1 MKQKQLHKPYRLVT
15 MLLLVM
21 AILMPYGGAWAQTQP
36 SEGDGSSEHPFL
48 INTAEELKWYASYVN
63 GESGDNVVHTTACAK
78 LMNNIDL
85 STVCGEGKGNWTPI
99 AKYGIYKYNGEHHFD
114 GVFDGNGHTISN
126 LYINDENG
134 SNLGLFGYIKPTA
147 SSAPASVKNLKMAS
161 VQIVG
166 ESYIAAVSG
175 SGSGVTFE
183 NIEVIS
189 GSIAG
194 TRNISGISS
203 CVGNAKN
210 CINRADVTASS
221 MYAAGVIHYIGKVSN
236 CSNYGKITAGR
247 GLAGGIVS
255 NGDGFAKLTD
265 CANYGDIEITQPV
278 ANECGV
284 GGLLGYPWY
293 VEISNC
299 ANFGNIYLKAQSEL
313 VGVIVGKGLLV
324 KASGIL
330 ANTGNIYVGGT
341 AQTDV
346 PVLQSGISWEDNKV
360 NNTANCLTP
369 TAEQL
374 TSGWLAWQLQLN
386 CGIQT
391 WGQNIS
397 ADPKDAY
404 PVIGG
409 SVLYAEGSCTDDLSA
424 ATSFSNNPGVVTHNL
439 THHDEVLATCVADG
453 TIEYWSCADC
463 GKQWSDGSRQ
473 HIVTDLKVKAL
484 GHDFNDQNECTRCG
498 AKLCSEGHTK
508 DLQVDAVEATCTTA
522 GNIGYYHCSV
532 CNKYYN
538 TETNE
543 QIEENSWIIPTK
555 EHTTDH
561 VSAQAATCSKM
572 GNHEY
577 WYCSDCDTYF
587 KEEACENAY
596 TDDAVAGTGV
606 WIKKIPHTLPADFD
620 KDGLKYCSVCG
631 HIEGE
636 APTLVTDEASKFNGY
651 YALSKAGHLVW
662 LHNQV
667 QVYDAATDTYPN
679 ESIKCYLAN
688 SISFKDV
695 CHPADAAN
703 SVEEASWNPIGDS
716 NSFKGIF
723 DGNGHTVSDLYINS
737 SGYNL
742 GLFGQV
748 AGAEIKNVIVQGNVT
763 GFYEEANSQSGQYVG
778 LVLGIGSSGVKLENC
793 ESRGSVT
800 GYKFVGGIVGLVPS
814 SGGTI
819 TMCTNRATVK
829 NYSGQSGEH
838 FGGIVGSGCG
848 LSLCANYADITTESD
863 NVGGLAGVLSTDSNR
878 KGMNNCMNVGN
889 VIGKQNVGGLAGSC
903 YAANNVNNYSTG
915 RVEATNRCAGLL
927 VGDYGNDPSKAF
939 ANTYYVKE
947 GQVVENGTTTAGRY
961 YGGSNT
967 ITAPAQAVPQADVA
981 SGKLANLL
989 ASVNNTWGQDLEQ
1002 ENTYPVLNGK
1012 AVYFS
1017 GSKLC
1022 NGHLLSEAY
1031 TNDKAKE
1038 TTTPAHSQEYDAD
1051 GFCTVCHE
1059 SRELHGTGTAD
1070 DPFLI
1075 SSVAQLEYLRDQSN
1089 LGNGQ
1094 ITAHAKL
1101 VNDID
1106 LAYASASSWIPVS
1119 KSNAFAGTFDGNG
1132 HCIKNLYSSF
1142 YQGGYVGLFGFVDGG
1157 TIKNLTVEGIIESS
1171 CVDQGMIAGYSYG
1184 GNYYNCVAKGRINT
1198 SGSADYVGGIT
1209 GWVTRK
1215 SSSVTVVRGCA
1226 SYVDI
1231 VSTGTFAGGIIGKS
1245 NNSIIMEAC
1254 ANYGNVTGKINVGG
1268 LMGYTDPKTDSRI
1281 TNCYVG
1287 SCKVRGTETNPNVFL
1302 TCYEPSGSLSNF
1314 DKVFYSKDAKVFASA
1329 DATEPEDLASRIAY
1343 GEYNTSSAFV
1353 GLSAEQIAGGEA
1365 TYRLN
1370 NETTVSPVWTQ
1381 DLNQANSQ
1389 PELNGDAA
1397 LYTVYP
1403 MGYRH
1408 GSTVLSFSNNQDDE
1422 NTLHLEAD
1430 NNGSHDKAFSYVS
1443 DGYQSCTHSATCREC
1458 GLIVESEACSR
1469 DNDIC
1474 TKCNYGDLFELADG
1488 VTYTLANGAE
1498 VYELNYARNFG
1509 GTNWTTWY
1517 VPFELKL
1524 TPELCKKYAFS
1535 RINNVHQYDD
1545 DNDGV
1550 ADRTIV
1556 ESFNQAEG
1564 VTLKANYPYLVRAL
1578 TDADKKMTINLTEV
1592 ALAKAES
1599 KHIDCMSVDNTYTFT
1614 GIYNGMGDGGNTPN
1628 SPLSLFDN
1636 SVGNKWLN
1644 FHSLP
1649 AQRHHLVI
1657 TPRDGSAQTV
1667 APARIMLQVI
1677 GDETATG
1684 IVNIYSYDKRSSE
1697 TYDLSGRRVS
1707 SSQRGLLIKNGKK
1720 VFVK

>member
-1 MKQKQLHKPYRLVT
+1 M
-15 MLLLVM
+15 
-21 AILMPYGGAWAQTQP
+21 GGAWAQTQP
-36 SEGDGSSEHPFL
+36 SEGDGSSEQPFL

-688 SISFKDV
+688 SISLKAV

-703 SVEEASWNPIGDS
+703 SVEEASWNPIGDR
-716 NSFKGIF
+716 NLFKGIF

-748 AGAEIKNVIVQGNVT
+748 AGAEIKNVTVQGNVT
-763 GFYEEANSQSGQYVG
+763 GFYEEENSLSGQYVG
-778 LVLGIGSSGVKLENC
+778 LVLGTGTLNTKLENC
-793 ESRGSVT
+793 KSVGSVA
-800 GYKFVGGIVGLVPS
+800 GYKNVGGIAGIVPN
-814 SGGTI
+814 GGTI
-819 TMCTNRATVK
+819 TMCTNRATVTGL
-829 NYSGQSGEH
+829 GQNSEYV
-838 FGGIVGSGCG
+838 GGIVGYGQG
-848 LSLCANYADITTESD
+848 FSLCANFADITSEGSS
-863 NVGGLAGVLSTDSNR
+863 VGGLAGQLNPNSQGQ
-878 KGMNNCMNVGN
+878 GMSDCMNVGN
-889 VIGKQNVGGLAGSC
+889 VIGKQKVGGLVGNC
-903 YAANNVNNYSTG
+903 CAANNVNNYSSG
-915 RVEATNRCAGLL
+915 RVGATSQYAGLL
-927 VGDYGNDPSKAF
+927 VGTYTNNPSAAF
-939 ANTYYVKE
+939 ENTYYVKE
-947 GQVVENGTTTAGRY
+947 GFVVENGTTTAGKY
-961 YGGSNT
+961 YGNGT
-967 ITAPAQAVPQADVA
+967 ISAKAEAIPQADVA
-981 SGKLANLL
+981 SGKLATML
-989 ASVNNTWGQDLEQ
+989 ASVNSTWGQDLEQ
-1002 ENTYPVLNGK
+1002 ENSYPVLNGK

-1017 GSKLC
+1017 GSMLC

-1031 TNDKAKE
+1031 TNDQTKE
-1038 TTTPAHSQEYDAD
+1038 TTTPAHSSEYENG
-1051 GFCTVCHE
+1051 GFCTACHE
-1059 SRELHGTGTAD
+1059 SRELHGTGTAE
-1070 DPFLI
+1070 DPYLI
-1075 SSVAQLEYLRDQSN
+1075 SNVAQLEYLRDQSN
-1089 LGNGQ
+1089 LGSGQ

-1106 LAYASASSWIPVS
+1106 LSYASASNWIPAS
-1119 KSNAFAGTFDGNG
+1119 KSFSNGFAGTFDGNG
-1132 HCIKNLYSSF
+1132 HCIKNLYSSLN
-1142 YQGGYVGLFGFVDGG
+1142 QGGYVGLFGYVDGG
-1157 TIKNLTVEGIIESS
+1157 TIKNLTVEGVIESS
-1171 CVDQGMIAGYSYG
+1171 CSEQGMIAGFSYG

-1198 SGSADYVGGIT
+1198 SFGSYFVGGIA
-1209 GWVTRK
+1209 GNISK
-1215 SSSVTVVRGCA
+1215 SGSSNPVVQGCA

-1231 VSTGTFAGGIIGKS
+1231 VSNGTYTAGLVGRADYGIT
-1245 NNSIIMEAC
+1245 MEAC
-1254 ANYGNVTGKINVGG
+1254 ANYGNVTGEEYVSG
-1268 LMGYTDPKTDSRI
+1268 LMGDYYLNSESNI

-1287 SCKVRGTETNPNVFL
+1287 SCEVRGEGANVFL
-1302 TCYEPSGSLSNF
+1302 TCFEDESSSNLPNYE
-1314 DKVFYSKDAKVFASA
+1314 KVFYSKDAKVFASA
-1329 DATEPEDLASRIAY
+1329 DATAPEVLASRIAP
-1343 GEYNTSSAFV
+1343 GESNTSSAFV
-1353 GLSAEQIAGGEA
+1353 GFSAQQVAGGEA
-1365 TYRLN
+1365 TYIMN
-1370 NETTVSPVWTQ
+1370 NSTTSSPVWTQ
-1381 DLNQANSQ
+1381 DLSQANSQ
-1389 PELNGDAA
+1389 PELNGNAA
-1397 LYTVYP
+1397 FHTVYK
-1403 MGYRH
+1403 MGYAH
-1408 GSTVLSFSNNQDDE
+1408 GSTALSFSNNQNKE
-1422 NTLHLEAD
+1422 NTLHAVAD
-1430 NNGSHDKAFSYVS
+1430 NHGSHDKAVSYVS
-1443 DGYQSCTHSATCREC
+1443 DGYGTYTHTATCREC
-1458 GLIVESEACSR
+1458 GLVVSEDCSR

-1488 VTYTLANGAE
+1488 VAYTLANGAE
-1498 VYELNYARNFG
+1498 VGELNYARNFG

-1614 GIYNGMGDGGNTPN
+1614 GIYNGMGDGGNTSN

-1707 SSQRGLLIKNGKK
+1707 SNQRGLLIKNGKK

>member
-1 MKQKQLHKPYRLVT
+1 MKKRVLYLLCMAFAMMAWLPPQL
-15 MLLLVM
+15 
-21 AILMPYGGAWAQTQP
+21 WAQTRP
-36 SEGDGSSEHPFL
+36 SGGDGSSESPFL
-48 INTAEELKWYASYVN
+48 ITTAEELQWYASYVN
-63 GESGDNVVHTTACAK
+63 GESGDNVVHTTACAQ
-78 LMNNIDL
+78 LVNNIDL

-99 AKYGIYKYNGEHHFD
+99 AKYGIYQYNGEHHFD

-134 SNLGLFGYIKPTA
+134 SNLGLFGYIQPTA
-147 SSAPASVKNLKMAS
+147 SRTSVKNLKMAS

-166 ESYIAAVSG
+166 ESYIAAVCG

-194 TRNISGISS
+194 TREIFGISS

-210 CINRADVTASS
+210 CINRADVTASG
-221 MYAAGVIHYIGKVSN
+221 MYAAGIIYYIRGKVSN

-255 NGDGFAKLTD
+255 NGDGYAKLTD

-278 ANECGV
+278 GNDCGV
-284 GGLLGYPWY
+284 GGLLGEPWY

-346 PVLQSGISWEDNKV
+346 PVLQSCISWEDNKV

-374 TSGWLAWQLQLN
+374 TSGWLTWQLQQN
-386 CGIQT
+386 CSTQT

-397 ADPKDAY
+397 AEPKDKY

-409 SVLYAEGSCTDDLSA
+409 SVLYAAGPCTGDHSA
-424 ATSFSNNPGVVTHNL
+424 ATSFSNDPSFVSHNL
-439 THHDEVLATCVADG
+439 THHDAVPATCVADG
-453 TIEYWSCADC
+453 TIEYWSCSDC
-463 GKQWSDGSRQ
+463 GKQWSDESGQ
-473 HIVTDLKVKAL
+473 HIVTDLTAKAL
-484 GHDFNDQNECTRCG
+484 GHDYNAQDECTRCG

-508 DLQVDAVEATCTTA
+508 DQQVDAVEATCTTA

-538 TETNE
+538 AETNE
-543 QIEENSWIIPTK
+543 QIAENSWNIPAK
-555 EHTTDH
+555 GHTANH
-561 VSAQAATCSKM
+561 VSAQAATCSQK

-577 WYCSDCDTYF
+577 WYCSDCNTYF
-587 KEEACENAY
+587 KEETCETSY
-596 TDDAVAGTGV
+596 TADADAETGV
-606 WIKKIPHTLPADFD
+606 WIEMIPHTLPIDFD
-620 KDGLKYCSVCG
+620 ENGVKYCSVCG

-636 APTLVTDEASKFNGY
+636 APMLVADEASPFNGY
-651 YALSKAGHLVW
+651 YAFSKAGHLVW

-667 QVYDAATDTYPN
+667 QAYDAVTNPSPI

-688 SISFKDV
+688 DISLKAV

-703 SVEEASWNPIGDS
+703 SVAEANWNPIGGES
-716 NSFKGIF
+716 PFKGIF
-723 DGNGHTVSDLYINS
+723 DGNKHTVSDLYINS
-737 SGYNL
+737 SGSNL
-742 GLFGQV
+742 GLFGYV
-748 AGAEIKNVIVQGNVT
+748 DGAEIKNVTVQGNVT
-763 GFYEEANSQSGQYVG
+763 GFYEEGNEQSGQYVG
-778 LVLGIGSSGVKLENC
+778 LVLGVGTKKSKLENC

-800 GYKFVGGIVGLVPS
+800 GCSNVGGIAGLVS
-814 SGGTI
+814 RSTI
-819 TMCTNRATVK
+819 TLCTNRATVTG
-829 NYSGQSGEH
+829 SGQSSKYI
-838 FGGIVGSGCG
+838 GGIVGYGKG
-848 LSLCANYADITTESD
+848 LSFCANYADITAEGSS
-863 NVGGLAGVLSTDSNR
+863 VGGLVGYVFPDINNE
-878 KGMNNCMNVGN
+878 GMSNCMNVGN
-889 VIGKQNVGGLAGSC
+889 VKGKENVGGLAGEC
-903 YAANNVNNYSTG
+903 FAPQNTNNYSYG
-915 RVEATNRCAGLL
+915 RVEATNQYAGLL
-927 VGDYGNDPSKAF
+927 VGKYGNDPSKAF
-939 ANTYYVKE
+939 ENTYYVEE
-947 GQVVENGTTTAGRY
+947 GLVTENGT
-961 YGGSNT
+961 
-967 ITAPAQAVPQADVA
+967 ITVGQYCGYSSDPISAPAQAVHQADVA
-981 SGKLANLL
+981 SGKLASLL
-989 ASVNNTWGQDLEQ
+989 ASVNSAWGQDLEQ

-1012 AVYFS
+1012 TVYFS

-1031 TNDKAKE
+1031 TNDQTKE
-1038 TTTPAHSQEYDAD
+1038 TATPAHSQEYEDG

-1059 SRELHGTGTAD
+1059 SRELHGKGTAG
-1070 DPFLI
+1070 DPYLI
-1075 SSVAQLEYLRDQSN
+1075 SNVAQLEYLRDQSN
-1089 LGNGQ
+1089 LGSEQ

-1142 YQGGYVGLFGFVDGG
+1142 YQGDYVGLFGYVNGA
-1157 TIKNLTVEGIIESS
+1157 TIKNLTVEGVIESS
-1171 CVDQGMIAGYSYG
+1171 CSNQGMIAGQSVG
-1184 GNYYNCVAKGRINT
+1184 ANFYNCVAKGRINT

-1209 GWVTRK
+1209 GWFTRN
-1215 SSSVTVVRGCA
+1215 SSSIPVVRGCA

-1231 VSTGTFAGGIIGKS
+1231 VSTSTFAGGIIGKS
-1245 NNSIIMEAC
+1245 NHSIIMEAC

-1268 LMGYTDPKTDSRI
+1268 LMGYTDPQSDSHI

-1287 SCKVRGTETNPNVFL
+1287 SCEVRGTGSNVFL
-1302 TCYEPSGSLSNF
+1302 TCYEPSGNLSNF
-1314 DKVFYSKDAKVFASA
+1314 EKVFYSKDAKVFASA

-1343 GEYNTSSAFV
+1343 GAYNTSSAFV
-1353 GLSAEQIAGGEA
+1353 GFTAELIAGGEA

-1370 NETTVSPVWTQ
+1370 NETTVLPVWTQ
-1381 DLNQANSQ
+1381 DLSQTNSQ
-1389 PELNGDAA
+1389 PELNGNAA
-1397 LYTVYP
+1397 LHTVYK
-1403 MGYRH
+1403 MGYDH
-1408 GSTVLSFSNNQDDE
+1408 GSTALLFSNNRDDE

-1430 NNGSHDKAFSYVS
+1430 NHGSHDKAYRYVPN
-1443 DGYQSCTHSATCREC
+1443 GYQSCTHSATCREC
-1458 GLIVESEACSR
+1458 GHKVESEACSR

-1488 VTYTLANGAE
+1488 VAYTLANGAE

-1517 VPFELKL
+1517 VPFELTL
-1524 TPELCKKYAFS
+1524 TPELCQKYAFS

-1578 TDADKKMTINLTEV
+1578 TDADKEMVITLNYVE
-1592 ALAKAES
+1592 LAKAES
-1599 KHIDCMSVDNTYTFT
+1599 KHIDCMSVDHTYTFT
-1614 GIYNGMGDGGNTPN
+1614 GTYNEMGDGGTEAN
-1628 SPLSLFDN
+1628 SPLSLFDC
-1636 SVGNKWLN
+1636 SDGNMWVN

-1649 AQRHHLVI
+1649 AQRHYLVI
-1657 TPRDGSAQTV
+1657 TPRDGSTPTL
-1667 APARIMLQVI
+1667 APARVMLQVI
-1677 GDETATG
+1677 GDETVTG
-1684 IVNIYSYDKRSSE
+1684 IVNLYSNDKRSAE
-1697 TYDLSGRRVS
+1697 TYDLSGRRVGS
-1707 SSQRGLLIKNGKK
+1707 NQRGLLIKNGKK
-1720 VFVK
+1720 VLVK

>member
-1 MKQKQLHKPYRLVT
+1 M
-15 MLLLVM
+15 
-21 AILMPYGGAWAQTQP
+21 GGAWAQTQP

-63 GESGDNVVHTTACAK
+63 GESGDNVVHNTACAQLVK
-78 LMNNIDL
+78 DIDL

-99 AKYGIYKYNGEHHFD
+99 AKYDIYGLTSSNKFD

-126 LYINDENG
+126 LYIDQNG
-134 SNLGLFGYIKPTA
+134 SKLGLFGCIMPTT
-147 SSAPASVKNLKMAS
+147 SSTSASVKNLKMAN

-166 ESYIAAVSG
+166 DEYCAAVCG
-175 SGSGVTFE
+175 YGIGGTFE
-183 NIEVIS
+183 NIEVLS
-189 GSIAG
+189 GSIASY
-194 TRNISGISS
+194 TKAYGIAGCS
-203 CVGNAKN
+203 GNAKN
-210 CINRADVTASS
+210 CINRANVTAKRT
-221 MYAAGVIHYIGKVSN
+221 YAAGVINNIRDEVSN
-236 CSNYGKITAGR
+236 CSNYGKITAEI
-247 GLAGGIVS
+247 GLAGGIVVKS
-255 NGDGFAKLTD
+255 NGSTQLIN
-265 CANYGDIEITQPV
+265 CANYGDIVITGNV
-278 ANECGV
+278 SDKV
-284 GGLLGYPWY
+284 GGLVAAPWNL
-293 VEISNC
+293 VISNC
-299 ANFGNIYLKAQSEL
+299 ANFGNIYLKEQSEL
-313 VGVIVGKGLLV
+313 VGVIVGTDQLS

-330 ANTGNIYVGGT
+330 ANTGNIYVDDI

-346 PVLQSGISWEDNKV
+346 PVLQTGITWFNGNVD
-360 NNTANCLTP
+360 NTANCLTP
-369 TAEQL
+369 MAEQL
-374 TSGWLAWQLQLN
+374 ASGWLTWQLQQN
-386 CGIQT
+386 CSTQT
-391 WGQNIS
+391 WGQNVS
-397 ADPKDAY
+397 AEPKDAY

-409 SVLYAEGSCTDDLSA
+409 SVLYAVGSCIDIQ
-424 ATSFSNNPGVVTHNL
+424 FSNVSGVVTHSL
-439 THHDEVLATCVADG
+439 TH
-453 TIEYWSCADC
+453 
-463 GKQWSDGSRQ
+463 
-473 HIVTDLKVKAL
+473 
-484 GHDFNDQNECTRCG
+484 NG
-498 AKLCSEGHTK
+498 A
-508 DLQVDAVEATCTTA
+508 
-522 GNIGYYHCSV
+522 
-532 CNKYYN
+532 
-538 TETNE
+538 
-543 QIEENSWIIPTK
+543 
-555 EHTTDH
+555 
-561 VSAQAATCSKM
+561 VSATCSKK

-651 YALSKAGHLVW
+651 NALSKAGHLVW

-688 SISFKDV
+688 SISLKDV

-703 SVEEASWNPIGDS
+703 SVEEASWNPIGGS
-716 NSFKGIF
+716 HPFKGIF

-748 AGAEIKNVIVQGNVT
+748 DGAEIKNVTVQGNVT
-763 GFYEEANSQSGQYVG
+763 GFYEEGNSQSGQYVG
-778 LVLGIGSSGVKLENC
+778 LVLGVGTSNTKLENC
-793 ESRGSVT
+793 ESVGSVA
-800 GYKFVGGIVGLVPS
+800 GYKNVGGIAGIVPN
-814 SGGTI
+814 GGTI
-819 TMCTNRATVK
+819 TMCTNRATVTGL
-829 NYSGQSGEH
+829 GQNSEYV
-838 FGGIVGSGCG
+838 GGIVGYGQG
-848 LSLCANYADITTESD
+848 FSLCANFADITSEGSS
-863 NVGGLAGVLSTDSNR
+863 VGGLAGQLNPNSQGQ
-878 KGMNNCMNVGN
+878 GMSDCMNVGN

-903 YAANNVNNYSTG
+903 YAPNNVNNYSTG
-915 RVEATNRCAGLL
+915 RVEATNRYAGLL
-927 VGDYGNDPSKAF
+927 VGGYGNDPSKAF
-939 ANTYYVKE
+939 KNTYYVKE

-967 ITAPAQAVPQADVA
+967 ISAPAEAVYQADVA

-1002 ENTYPVLNGK
+1002 ENAYPVLNGK

-1031 TNDKAKE
+1031 TNDE
-1038 TTTPAHSQEYDAD
+1038 TQKTVTPAHSQEYVDG

-1059 SRELHGTGTAD
+1059 SRVLHGTGIVD

-1089 LGNGQ
+1089 MGSGK

-1106 LAYASASSWIPVS
+1106 LAYASASNWIPVS
-1119 KSNAFAGTFDGNG
+1119 KSNSNGFAGTFDGNG

-1142 YQGGYVGLFGFVDGG
+1142 NQGGYVGLFGYVYGG
-1157 TIKNLTVEGIIESS
+1157 TIKNLTVEGVIESPCS
-1171 CVDQGMIAGYSYG
+1171 NQGMIAGYSYG

-1198 SGSADYVGGIT
+1198 SGSYFVGGIA
-1209 GWVTRK
+1209 GNISK
-1215 SSSVTVVRGCA
+1215 SGSSNPVVQGCA

-1231 VSTGTFAGGIIGKS
+1231 VSTGTYTAGLVGMAGNGI
-1245 NNSIIMEAC
+1245 NMEAC
-1254 ANYGNVTGKINVGG
+1254 ANYGNVTGTANVGG
-1268 LMGYTDPKTDSRI
+1268 LMGYYNPNSESHI

-1287 SCKVRGTETNPNVFL
+1287 SCEVRGEGANVFL
-1302 TCYEPSGSLSNF
+1302 TCFEYDSSSSCLSNYE
-1314 DKVFYSKDAKVFASA
+1314 KVFYSKDAKVFASA
-1329 DATEPEDLASRIAY
+1329 DATEPEVLASRIAP
-1343 GEYNTSSAFV
+1343 GESNTSSAFV

-1488 VTYTLANGAE
+1488 VAYTLANGAE

-1578 TDADKKMTINLTEV
+1578 TDADKKMNITLTEV
-1592 ALAKAES
+1592 ELAKAES

-1667 APARIMLQVI
+1667 APARIILQVI

-1684 IVNIYSYDKRSSE
+1684 IVNIYSHDKRSSE

-1707 SSQRGLLIKNGKK
+1707 SNQRGLLIKNGKK

>member
-1 MKQKQLHKPYRLVT
+1 M
-15 MLLLVM
+15 
-21 AILMPYGGAWAQTQP
+21 GGAWAQTQP

-63 GESGDNVVHTTACAK
+63 GESGDNVVHNTACAQ
-78 LMNNIDL
+78 LMNDIDL

-99 AKYGIYKYNGEHHFD
+99 AKDGIYGRLSSNKFD

-134 SNLGLFGYIKPTA
+134 SKLGLFGYIYPTMQKT
-147 SSAPASVKNLKMAS
+147 SVKNLKMRN

-166 ESYIAAVSG
+166 KEYCAAVCG
-175 SGSGVTFE
+175 CGIGVTFE

-189 GSIAG
+189 GSIVG
-194 TRNISGISS
+194 SIFIYGISGCGGS
-203 CVGNAKN
+203 ARN
-210 CINRADVTASS
+210 CINRANVTVERT
-221 MYAAGVIHYIGKVSN
+221 YAAGIISNIAGEVSN
-236 CSNYGKITAGR
+236 CSNYGKITAGNGR
-247 GLAGGIVS
+247 AGGIAAGS
-255 NGDGFAKLTD
+255 NGFTQLIN
-265 CANYGDIEITQPV
+265 CANYGEIHVTGTV
-278 ANECGV
+278 NGTDYAV
-284 GGLLGYPWY
+284 GGLLGYPWNI
-293 VEISNC
+293 EISNC
-299 ANFGNIYLKAQSEL
+299 ANFGNIYLKEQSDI
-313 VGVIVGKGLLV
+313 VGVIVGTAKLK

-330 ANTGNIYVGGT
+330 ANTGNIYVNGT
-341 AQTDV
+341 AQADV
-346 PVLQSGISWEDNKV
+346 PVLQTGISWYNDNV
-360 NNTANCLTP
+360 DNTANCITP

-374 TSGWLAWQLQLN
+374 ASGWLAWQLQLN

-404 PVIGG
+404 PVIDG
-409 SVLYAEGSCTDDLSA
+409 SMLYAEGSCTDDLSA
-424 ATSFSNNPGVVTHNL
+424 ATSFSNDPGVVTHNL
-439 THHDEVLATCVADG
+439 THHDAVLATCVADG
-453 TIEYWSCADC
+453 TIEYWSCSDC
-463 GKQWSDGSRQ
+463 GKQWSDESRQ
-473 HIVTDLKVKAL
+473 HIVTDLTAKAL
-484 GHDFNDQNECTRCG
+484 GHDY
-498 AKLCSEGHTK
+498 
-508 DLQVDAVEATCTTA
+508 
-522 GNIGYYHCSV
+522 I
-532 CNKYYN
+532 
-538 TETNE
+538 
-543 QIEENSWIIPTK
+543 
-555 EHTTDH
+555 
-561 VSAQAATCSKM
+561 
-572 GNHEY
+572 
-577 WYCSDCDTYF
+577 
-587 KEEACENAY
+587 
-596 TDDAVAGTGV
+596 
-606 WIKKIPHTLPADFD
+606 PADFD
-620 KDGLKYCSVCG
+620 KNGLKYCSVCG
-631 HIEGE
+631 HVEAE
-636 APTLVTDEASKFNGY
+636 APTLVAEETSEFNGY
-651 YALSKAGHLVW
+651 NALSKAGHLVW

-688 SISFKDV
+688 SISLKDV

-703 SVEEASWNPIGDS
+703 SVEEASWNPIGGS
-716 NSFKGIF
+716 HPFKGIF

-748 AGAEIKNVIVQGNVT
+748 DGAEIKNVTVQGNVT
-763 GFYEEANSQSGQYVG
+763 GFYEEGNSQSGQYVG
-778 LVLGIGSSGVKLENC
+778 LVLGVGTSNTKLENC
-793 ESRGSVT
+793 ESVGSVA
-800 GYKFVGGIVGLVPS
+800 GYKNVGGIAGIVPN
-814 SGGTI
+814 GGTI
-819 TMCTNRATVK
+819 TMCTNRATVTGL
-829 NYSGQSGEH
+829 GQNSEYV
-838 FGGIVGSGCG
+838 GGIVGYGQG
-848 LSLCANYADITTESD
+848 FSLCANFADITSEGSS
-863 NVGGLAGVLSTDSNR
+863 VGGLAGQLNPNSQGQ
-878 KGMNNCMNVGN
+878 GMSDCMNVGN

-903 YAANNVNNYSTG
+903 YAPNNVNNYSTG
-915 RVEATNRCAGLL
+915 RVEATNRYAGLL
-927 VGDYGNDPSKAF
+927 VGGYGNDPSKAF
-939 ANTYYVKE
+939 KNTYYVKE

-967 ITAPAQAVPQADVA
+967 ISAPAEAVYQADVA

-1002 ENTYPVLNGK
+1002 ENAYPVLNGK

-1031 TNDKAKE
+1031 TNDE
-1038 TTTPAHSQEYDAD
+1038 TQKTVTPAHSQEYVDG

-1059 SRELHGTGTAD
+1059 SRVLHGTGIVD

-1089 LGNGQ
+1089 MGSGK

-1106 LAYASASSWIPVS
+1106 LAYASASNWIPVS
-1119 KSNAFAGTFDGNG
+1119 KSNSNGFAGTFDGNG

-1142 YQGGYVGLFGFVDGG
+1142 NQGGYVGLFGYVYGG
-1157 TIKNLTVEGIIESS
+1157 TIKNLTVEGVIESPCS
-1171 CVDQGMIAGYSYG
+1171 NQGMIAGYSYG

-1198 SGSADYVGGIT
+1198 SGSYFVGGIA
-1209 GWVTRK
+1209 GNISK
-1215 SSSVTVVRGCA
+1215 SGSSNPVVQGCA

-1231 VSTGTFAGGIIGKS
+1231 VSTGTYTAGLVGMAGNGI
-1245 NNSIIMEAC
+1245 NMEAC
-1254 ANYGNVTGKINVGG
+1254 ANYGNVTGTANVGG
-1268 LMGYTDPKTDSRI
+1268 LMGYYNPNSESHI

-1287 SCKVRGTETNPNVFL
+1287 SCEVRGEGANVFL
-1302 TCYEPSGSLSNF
+1302 TCFEYDSSSSCLSNYE
-1314 DKVFYSKDAKVFASA
+1314 KVFYSKDAKVFASA
-1329 DATEPEDLASRIAY
+1329 DATEPEVLASRIAP
-1343 GEYNTSSAFV
+1343 GESNTSSAFV

-1488 VTYTLANGAE
+1488 VAYTLANGAE

-1578 TDADKKMTINLTEV
+1578 TDADKKMTITLNNV
-1592 ALAKAES
+1592 DLAKAES

-1707 SSQRGLLIKNGKK
+1707 SNQRGLLIKNGKK

>member
-1 MKQKQLHKPYRLVT
+1 M
-15 MLLLVM
+15 
-21 AILMPYGGAWAQTQP
+21 GGAWAQTQP

-63 GESGDNVVHTTACAK
+63 GESGDNVVHTTACAQLVK
-78 LMNNIDL
+78 DIDL

-99 AKYGIYKYNGEHHFD
+99 AKFGIYERLSSNKFD

-134 SNLGLFGYIKPTA
+134 SKLGLFGYIYPTMQKT
-147 SSAPASVKNLKMAS
+147 SVKNLKMRN

-166 ESYIAAVSG
+166 KEYCAAVCG
-175 SGSGVTFE
+175 CGIAVTLE

-194 TRNISGISS
+194 FRDIYGISGCGGS
-203 CVGNAKN
+203 ARN
-210 CINRADVTASS
+210 CINRANVTVERT
-221 MYAAGVIHYIGKVSN
+221 YAAGIISNITGEVSN
-236 CSNYGKITAGR
+236 CSNYGKITAGKGR
-247 GLAGGIVS
+247 AGGIAAGS
-255 NGDGFAKLTD
+255 NGFTQLIN
-265 CANYGDIEITQPV
+265 CANYGEIHVTGTV
-278 ANECGV
+278 NGTDYAV
-284 GGLLGYPWY
+284 GGLLGYPWNI
-293 VEISNC
+293 EISNC
-299 ANFGNIYLKAQSEL
+299 ANFGNIYLKEQSDI
-313 VGVIVGKGLLV
+313 VGVIVGTAKLK

-330 ANTGNIYVGGT
+330 ANTGNIYVNGT
-341 AQTDV
+341 AQADV
-346 PVLQSGISWEDNKV
+346 PVLQTGISWYKDNV
-360 NNTANCLTP
+360 DNTANCITP

-374 TSGWLAWQLQLN
+374 ASGWLAWQLQLN

-404 PVIGG
+404 PVIDG
-409 SVLYAEGSCTDDLSA
+409 SMLYAEGFCTDDLSA
-424 ATSFSNNPGVVTHNL
+424 ATSFSNDPGVVTHNL
-439 THHDEVLATCVADG
+439 THHDAVLATCVADG
-453 TIEYWSCADC
+453 TIEYWSCSDC
-463 GKQWSDGSRQ
+463 GKQWSDESRQ
-473 HIVTDLKVKAL
+473 HIVTDLTAKAL
-484 GHDFNDQNECTRCG
+484 GHDY
-498 AKLCSEGHTK
+498 
-508 DLQVDAVEATCTTA
+508 
-522 GNIGYYHCSV
+522 I
-532 CNKYYN
+532 
-538 TETNE
+538 
-543 QIEENSWIIPTK
+543 
-555 EHTTDH
+555 
-561 VSAQAATCSKM
+561 
-572 GNHEY
+572 
-577 WYCSDCDTYF
+577 
-587 KEEACENAY
+587 
-596 TDDAVAGTGV
+596 
-606 WIKKIPHTLPADFD
+606 PADFD
-620 KDGLKYCSVCG
+620 KNGLKYCSVCG
-631 HIEGE
+631 HVEAE
-636 APTLVTDEASKFNGY
+636 APTLVAEETSEFNGY

-688 SISFKDV
+688 SISLKDV

-703 SVEEASWNPIGDS
+703 SVEEASWNPIGGS
-716 NSFKGIF
+716 HPFKGIF

-748 AGAEIKNVIVQGNVT
+748 DGAEIKNVTVQGNVT
-763 GFYEEANSQSGQYVG
+763 GFYEEGNSQSGQYVG
-778 LVLGIGSSGVKLENC
+778 LVLGVGTSNTKLENC
-793 ESRGSVT
+793 ESVGSVA
-800 GYKFVGGIVGLVPS
+800 GYKNVGGIAGIVPN
-814 SGGTI
+814 GGTI
-819 TMCTNRATVK
+819 TMCTNRATVTGL
-829 NYSGQSGEH
+829 GQNSEYV
-838 FGGIVGSGCG
+838 GGIVGYGQG
-848 LSLCANYADITTESD
+848 FSLCANFADITSEGSS
-863 NVGGLAGVLSTDSNR
+863 VGGLAGQLNPNSQGQ
-878 KGMNNCMNVGN
+878 GMSDCMNVGN

-903 YAANNVNNYSTG
+903 YAPNNVNNYSTG
-915 RVEATNRCAGLL
+915 RVEATNRYAGLL
-927 VGDYGNDPSKAF
+927 VGGYGNDPSKAF
-939 ANTYYVKE
+939 KNTYYVKE

-967 ITAPAQAVPQADVA
+967 ISAPAEAVYQADVA

-1002 ENTYPVLNGK
+1002 ENAYPVLNGK

-1031 TNDKAKE
+1031 TNDE
-1038 TTTPAHSQEYDAD
+1038 TQKTVTPAHSQEYVDG

-1059 SRELHGTGTAD
+1059 SRVLHGTGIVD

-1089 LGNGQ
+1089 MGSGK

-1106 LAYASASSWIPVS
+1106 LAYASASNWIPVS
-1119 KSNAFAGTFDGNG
+1119 KSNSNGFAGTFDGNG

-1142 YQGGYVGLFGFVDGG
+1142 NQGGYVGLFGYVYGG
-1157 TIKNLTVEGIIESS
+1157 TIKNLTVEGVIESPCS
-1171 CVDQGMIAGYSYG
+1171 NQGMIAGYSYG

-1198 SGSADYVGGIT
+1198 SGSYFVGGIA
-1209 GWVTRK
+1209 GNISK
-1215 SSSVTVVRGCA
+1215 SGSSNPVVQGCA

-1231 VSTGTFAGGIIGKS
+1231 VSTGTYTAGLVGMAGNGI
-1245 NNSIIMEAC
+1245 NMEAC
-1254 ANYGNVTGKINVGG
+1254 ANYGNVTGTANVGG
-1268 LMGYTDPKTDSRI
+1268 LMGYYNPNSESHI

-1287 SCKVRGTETNPNVFL
+1287 SCEVRGEGANVFL
-1302 TCYEPSGSLSNF
+1302 TCFEYDSSSSCLSNYE
-1314 DKVFYSKDAKVFASA
+1314 KVFYSKDAKVFASA
-1329 DATEPEDLASRIAY
+1329 DATEPEVLASRIAP
-1343 GEYNTSSAFV
+1343 GESNTSSAFV

-1443 DGYQSCTHSATCREC
+1443 DGCQSCTHSATCREC

-1488 VTYTLANGAE
+1488 VAYTLANGAE

-1578 TDADKKMTINLTEV
+1578 TDADKKMNITLTEV
-1592 ALAKAES
+1592 ELAKAES

-1667 APARIMLQVI
+1667 APARIILQVI

-1684 IVNIYSYDKRSSE
+1684 IVNIYSHDKRSSE

-1707 SSQRGLLIKNGKK
+1707 SNQRGLLIKNGKK

>member
-1 MKQKQLHKPYRLVT
+1 MKKRVLYLLCMAFAMMAWLPPQL
-15 MLLLVM
+15 
-21 AILMPYGGAWAQTQP
+21 WAQTQP
-36 SEGDGSSEHPFL
+36 SGGDGSSESPFL
-48 INTAEELKWYASYVN
+48 IATAEELKWYASYVN

-78 LMNNIDL
+78 LMNDIDL

-99 AKYGIYKYNGEHHFD
+99 AKYGIYQYKGEHHFD

-255 NGDGFAKLTD
+255 RGDGFAKLTD

-374 TSGWLAWQLQLN
+374 TSGWLTWQLQQN
-386 CGIQT
+386 CSTQT

-397 ADPKDAY
+397 AEPKDKY

-409 SVLYAEGSCTDDLSA
+409 SVLYAAGPCTGDHLA
-424 ATSFSNNPGVVTHNL
+424 ATSFSNNPSFVTHNL
-439 THHDEVLATCVADG
+439 THHDAVPATCVADG
-453 TIEYWSCADC
+453 TIEYWSCSDC
-463 GKQWSDGSRQ
+463 GKQWSDEFGQ
-473 HIVTDLKVKAL
+473 HIVTDLTAKAL
-484 GHDFNDQNECTRCG
+484 GHDYNAQDECTRCG

-508 DLQVDAVEATCTTA
+508 DQQVDAVEATCTTA

-667 QVYDAATDTYPN
+667 QAYDAVTNPSPI

-688 SISFKDV
+688 SISLKDV

-737 SGYNL
+737 SGSNL
-742 GLFGQV
+742 GLFGYV
-748 AGAEIKNVIVQGNVT
+748 DGAEIKNVTVQGNVT
-763 GFYEEANSQSGQYVG
+763 GFYEEGNEQSGQYVG
-778 LVLGIGSSGVKLENC
+778 LVLGVGTKKSKLENC

-800 GYKFVGGIVGLVPS
+800 GCSNVGGIAGLVS
-814 SGGTI
+814 RSTI
-819 TMCTNRATVK
+819 TLCTNRATVTG
-829 NYSGQSGEH
+829 SGQSSKYI
-838 FGGIVGSGCG
+838 GGIVGYGKG
-848 LSLCANYADITTESD
+848 LSFCANYADITAEGSS
-863 NVGGLAGVLSTDSNR
+863 VGGLVGYVFPDINNE
-878 KGMNNCMNVGN
+878 GMSNCMNVGN

-1089 LGNGQ
+1089 LGSEQ

-1157 TIKNLTVEGIIESS
+1157 TIKNLTVEGVIESS
-1171 CVDQGMIAGYSYG
+1171 CSNQGMIAGQSVG
-1184 GNYYNCVAKGRINT
+1184 ANFYNCVAKGRINT

-1254 ANYGNVTGKINVGG
+1254 ANYGNVTGTANVGG
-1268 LMGYTDPKTDSRI
+1268 LMGYTDPQSDSHI

-1287 SCKVRGTETNPNVFL
+1287 SCEVRGTGSNVFL
-1302 TCYEPSGSLSNF
+1302 TCYEPSGNLSNF
-1314 DKVFYSKDAKVFASA
+1314 EKVFYSKDAKVFASA

-1343 GEYNTSSAFV
+1343 GDYNTSSAFV
-1353 GLSAEQIAGGEA
+1353 GFTAEQIAGGEA
-1365 TYRLN
+1365 TYCMN
-1370 NETTVSPVWTQ
+1370 NETTVLPVWTQ
-1381 DLNQANSQ
+1381 DLKQTNSQ

-1397 LYTVYP
+1397 LYTVYK
-1403 MGYRH
+1403 MGYAH
-1408 GSTVLSFSNNQDDE
+1408 GSILLSFSNNQDKE
-1422 NTLHLEAD
+1422 NTLHAEAD
-1430 NNGSHDKAFSYVS
+1430 NNGSHDEAYRYVPNRHGS
-1443 DGYQSCTHSATCREC
+1443 RTHSATCSVC
-1458 GLIVESEACSR
+1458 GYFVESQ
-1469 DNDIC
+1469 DC
-1474 TKCNYGDLFELADG
+1474 TFMDDFCIKCNYGVLDLFELADG
-1488 VTYTLANGAE
+1488 VAYTLANGAE
-1498 VYELNYARNFG
+1498 VGELNYARNFG

-1578 TDADKKMTINLTEV
+1578 TDADKKMTITLNNV
-1592 ALAKAES
+1592 DLAKAES

>member
-1 MKQKQLHKPYRLVT
+1 M
-15 MLLLVM
+15 
-21 AILMPYGGAWAQTQP
+21 GGAWAQTQP
-36 SEGDGSSEHPFL
+36 SGGDGSSESPFL
-48 INTAEELKWYASYVN
+48 ITTAEELQWYANYVN
-63 GESGDNVVHTTACAK
+63 GESGDNVVHTTACAQLVK
-78 LMNNIDL
+78 DIDL

-99 AKYGIYKYNGEHHFD
+99 AKYDIYGLTSSNKFD

-126 LYINDENG
+126 LYIDQNG
-134 SNLGLFGYIKPTA
+134 SKLGLFGCIMPTT
-147 SSAPASVKNLKMAS
+147 SSTSASVKNLKMAN

-166 ESYIAAVSG
+166 DEYCAAVCG
-175 SGSGVTFE
+175 YGIGGTFE
-183 NIEVIS
+183 NIEVLS
-189 GSIAG
+189 GSIASY
-194 TRNISGISS
+194 TKAYGIAGCS
-203 CVGNAKN
+203 GNAKN
-210 CINRADVTASS
+210 CINRANVTAKR
-221 MYAAGVIHYIGKVSN
+221 MTAAGVINNIRDEVSN
-236 CSNYGKITAGR
+236 CSNYGKITAGNGR
-247 GLAGGIVS
+247 AGGIATGS
-255 NGDGFAKLTD
+255 NGLTQLIN
-265 CANYGDIEITQPV
+265 CANYGDIHVTGTV
-278 ANECGV
+278 NSTDCAV
-284 GGLLGYPWY
+284 GGLLGSPFNI
-293 VEISNC
+293 EISNC
-299 ANFGNIYLKAQSEL
+299 ANFGNIYLTEQSEF
-313 VGVIVGKGLLV
+313 VGVIVGTHQLK

-330 ANTGNIYVGGT
+330 ANTGNIYVGNT

-346 PVLQSGISWEDNKV
+346 PVLQSGITWLEDNV
-360 NNTANCLTP
+360 DNTATCLTP
-369 TAEQL
+369 SAEQL
-374 TSGWLAWQLQLN
+374 ASGWLAWQLQQN
-386 CGIQT
+386 CSTQT
-391 WGQNIS
+391 WGQNVS
-397 ADPKDAY
+397 AEPKDAY

-409 SVLYAEGSCTDDLSA
+409 SVVYAVGSCIDIQ
-424 ATSFSNNPGVVTHNL
+424 FSNDPGVVTHSL
-439 THHDEVLATCVADG
+439 TH
-453 TIEYWSCADC
+453 
-463 GKQWSDGSRQ
+463 
-473 HIVTDLKVKAL
+473 
-484 GHDFNDQNECTRCG
+484 NG
-498 AKLCSEGHTK
+498 A
-508 DLQVDAVEATCTTA
+508 
-522 GNIGYYHCSV
+522 
-532 CNKYYN
+532 
-538 TETNE
+538 
-543 QIEENSWIIPTK
+543 
-555 EHTTDH
+555 
-561 VSAQAATCSKM
+561 VSATCSKK

-577 WYCSDCDTYF
+577 WYCSDCETYF
-587 KEEACENAY
+587 KEETCENAY
-596 TDDAVAGTGV
+596 TADADPNTGV
-606 WIKKIPHTLPADFD
+606 WIEIPHTVPANFD
-620 KDGLKYCSVCG
+620 KNGLKYCSVCG

-667 QVYDAATDTYPN
+667 QVYDAATETYPN

-688 SISFKDV
+688 DISLKDV

-748 AGAEIKNVIVQGNVT
+748 DGAEIKNVTVQGNVT
-763 GFYEEANSQSGQYVG
+763 GFYEEENSLSGQYVG
-778 LVLGIGSSGVKLENC
+778 LVLGTGTLNTKLENC
-793 ESRGSVT
+793 KSVGSVA
-800 GYKFVGGIVGLVPS
+800 GYKYVGGIAGIVPN
-814 SGGTI
+814 GGTI
-819 TMCTNRATVK
+819 TMCTNRATVTG
-829 NYSGQSGEH
+829 SCQSGKYI
-838 FGGIVGSGCG
+838 GGIVGYGQG
-848 LSLCANYADITTESD
+848 LSLCANYADITAEGSS
-863 NVGGLAGVLSTDSNR
+863 VGGLAGYVFPDENNE
-878 KGMNNCMNVGN
+878 GMSNCMNVGN
-889 VIGKQNVGGLAGSC
+889 VKGKENVGGLAGEC
-903 YAANNVNNYSTG
+903 FANNNVNNYSIG
-915 RVEATNRCAGLL
+915 YVGATNQYAGLL
-927 VGDYGNDPSKAF
+927 VGMYGNNPSTAF
-939 ANTYYVKE
+939 ANTYYVKKAH
-947 GQVVENGTTTAGRY
+947 VVENGTITADQYCGHS
-961 YGGSNT
+961 SNP
-967 ITAPAQAVPQADVA
+967 ISAPAQAVNQADVA
-981 SGKLANLL
+981 SGKLANML
-989 ASVNNTWGQDLEQ
+989 ASVNGAWGQDLDQ
-1002 ENTYPVLNGK
+1002 ENSYPVLNGK

-1017 GSKLC
+1017 GSILC

-1038 TTTPAHSQEYDAD
+1038 TVTPAHSQEYDAD

-1059 SRELHGTGTAD
+1059 SRVLHGTGIVD
-1070 DPFLI
+1070 DPYLI

-1089 LGNGQ
+1089 MGSRK

-1106 LAYASASSWIPVS
+1106 LAYASVPSWIPVS
-1119 KSNAFAGTFDGNG
+1119 KSFSNGFAGTFDGNG

-1142 YQGGYVGLFGFVDGG
+1142 NQDSYVGLFGCVYGG
-1157 TIKNLTVEGIIESS
+1157 TIKNLTVEGVIESS
-1171 CVDQGMIAGYSYG
+1171 CSNQGMIAGYSYG
-1184 GNYYNCVAKGRINT
+1184 GNYYNCVAKGRIN
-1198 SGSADYVGGIT
+1198 SIGSYFVGGIA
-1209 GWVTRK
+1209 GNISK
-1215 SSSVTVVRGCA
+1215 SGSSNPVVQGCA

-1231 VSTGTFAGGIIGKS
+1231 VSNGTYTAGLVGMAGNGI
-1245 NNSIIMEAC
+1245 NMEAC
-1254 ANYGNVTGKINVGG
+1254 ANYGNVTGTANVGG
-1268 LMGYTDPKTDSRI
+1268 LMGYYNPNSESHI

-1287 SCKVRGTETNPNVFL
+1287 SCEVRGEGANVFL
-1302 TCYEPSGSLSNF
+1302 TCFEYDTSSSCLSNYE
-1314 DKVFYSKDAKVFASA
+1314 KVFYSKDAKVFASA
-1329 DATEPEDLASRIAY
+1329 DATEPEVLADRIAP
-1343 GEYNTSSAFV
+1343 GESNTSSAFV
-1353 GLSAEQIAGGEA
+1353 GLSAQQIAGGEA
-1365 TYRLN
+1365 TYLMN
-1370 NETTVSPVWTQ
+1370 NETTASPVWTQ
-1381 DLNQANSQ
+1381 DLSQANSQ

-1397 LYTVYP
+1397 LYTVYK
-1403 MGYRH
+1403 MGYAH
-1408 GSTVLSFSNNQDDE
+1408 GSTTLSFSNNQDDE

-1488 VTYTLANGAE
+1488 EAYTLAKGAE
-1498 VYELNYARNFG
+1498 VGELNYARNFG

-1517 VPFELKL
+1517 VPFELTL
-1524 TPELCKKYAFS
+1524 TPELCQKYAFS

-1677 GDETATG
+1677 GNETATG

-1707 SSQRGLLIKNGKK
+1707 SNQRGLLIKNGKK